1 MPKEPKDQAR
11 RDKLADARGMKT
23 VDTFKVSH
31 RGFQRVF
38 AKHFGAENPEVEAAS
53 YHLAK
58 IEAALPSMREAIRL
72 ARYPKAGDRNPRRM
86 ALGLIENLTV
96 LQSNLRK
103 ANEALEL
110 LATGKVRESSGEEE

>member
-1 MPKEPKDQAR
+1 MPRDPKDQAR
-11 RDKLADARGMKT
+11 RDKLADARGAKT

-38 AKHFGAENPEVEAAS
+38 GKHFGAGNPEVEAAS

-96 LQSNLRK
+96 LESNLRK
-103 ANEALEL
+103 ANAALEQ
-110 LATGKVRESSGEEE
+110 LATGTTRDSADEEE